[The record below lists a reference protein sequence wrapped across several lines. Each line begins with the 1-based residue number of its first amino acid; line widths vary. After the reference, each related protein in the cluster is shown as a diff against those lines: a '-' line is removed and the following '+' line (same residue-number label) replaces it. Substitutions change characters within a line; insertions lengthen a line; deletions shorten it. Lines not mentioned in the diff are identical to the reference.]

1 MTVDPRLRLAVDA
14 SRAWYDDVFALHG
27 IPVSASRTLWRALA
41 DPPPYHSTVKTLEP
55 SVDADEVLQA
65 VASFGHCAVADSF
78 GDLELPGFTVLIEAS
93 WLHHPGRPAGP
104 MPAAWSVVSQPEAL
118 RRWAELHDY
127 VGVLPDAA
135 LEHPRFEVLGRFE
148 DGDLL
153 GGAVLHDSGPAVEL
167 SNTWASGAGVL
178 DVAELLAVA
187 GALRPGRRITGYAS
201 REELTALVDG
211 GFTEV
216 GPQVVHV
223 R

>member
-41 DPPPYHSTVKTLEP
+41 DPPPYHSAVKTLEP

-93 WLHHPGRPAGP
+93 WLHHPGLPAGP

-127 VGVLPDAA
+127 VGVLPDAVI
-135 LEHPRFEVLGRFE
+135 EHPRFEVLGRFE

-153 GGAVLHDSGPAVEL
+153 GGAVLHDSGPAVGL
-167 SNTWASGAGVL
+167 SNTWVRDGSRL
-178 DVAELLAVA
+178 EVAELLDVVA
-187 GALRPGRRITGYAS
+187 ARRPDRPVTGYAHGP
-201 REELTALVDG
+201 ELAALVG
-211 GFTEV
+211 TGFVDV
-216 GPQVVHV
+216 GPQVVRV